1 MEISVKILALRFR
14 MEISMYYSDE
24 LIEEVRSSNDIVD
37 VISSYVRLQ
46 KRGGTYF
53 GLCPFHNEK
62 SPSFSVTPAKQMY
75 YCFGCGQG
83 GNVFTFMM
91 KYENFTFTEAMK
103 SLAQRAGVRL
113 PEGEIT
119 AEEKKRADLKQQLL
133 EVHNHAAKYY
143 YHLLKSEKGVR
154 AYEYLKNRGLSD
166 ETITKFGLG
175 YSSNYKNDLYQF
187 IRSKGYKDDVL
198 KESGLFTFT
207 EKGVYD
213 KFSNRVMFP
222 IMDIN
227 NKVIAFGGRVM
238 GDAQPKYLN
247 SPETMLFDKSRNLYG
262 LNVARNARKGSI
274 LICEGYMDVIAL
286 HQAGFNNAVAS
297 LGTAFTSKH
306 AGILKRYSDNVY
318 LTFDSDGA
326 GVKAALRALPIL
338 REAGI
343 SAKVINM
350 KPYKDPDEFI
360 KNLGADEYQS
370 RIDNARNSFLFEV
383 DKLREE
389 TDEKDPDQKAK
400 FHKEVATRLLR
411 FSDALER
418 NAYIEAVCNEFMIPQ
433 DSLVKT
439 INTLA
444 LTYDGEKIGVE
455 VKADEPKNEKKPL
468 SAGCEAQRTLLTWL
482 IEEQSIYRQLKEYIS
497 KKDFVESP
505 YDIVADM
512 LFEQLENGMI
522 NPAKIINHFGSEEE
536 QTKVASLFN
545 ANIGADLEK
554 EEKVKRLIQ
563 AVEKVKANS
572 LDYRSKNETDFN
584 ELLNIRKEKER
595 YKNIK
600 IKIEL

>member
-1 MEISVKILALRFR
+1 
-14 MEISMYYSDE
+14 MYYSDD
-24 LIEEVRSSNDIVD
+24 LIEEVRSRNDIVD

-46 KRGGTYF
+46 KKGGTYF

-83 GNVFTFMM
+83 GNVFTFLM
-91 KYENFTFTEAMK
+91 KYENYSFTEAVQN
-103 SLAQRAGVRL
+103 LAEKAGVTL
-113 PEGEIT
+113 PQGEYT
-119 AEEKKRADLKQQLL
+119 AEEKKKADLKMQLL
-133 EVHNHAAKYY
+133 QVNNEAARYFY
-143 YHLLKSEKGVR
+143 RLLKSEKGQR

-175 YSSNYKNDLYQF
+175 YSSNYKDDLYRY
-187 IRSKGYKDDVL
+187 IKSKGYGDDVL
-198 KESGLFTFT
+198 KESGLFTFS

-227 NKVIAFGGRVM
+227 NRVIAFGGRVM
-238 GDAQPKYLN
+238 GDGQPKYLN
-247 SPETMLFDKSRNLYG
+247 SPETILFDKSRNLYG
-262 LNVARNARKGSI
+262 LNIARGSRKDSM

-297 LGTAFTSKH
+297 LGTAYTSKH
-306 AGILKRYSDNVY
+306 AHLLKRYCENVY

-338 REAGI
+338 RDAGI
-343 SAKVINM
+343 SAKVIDM

-360 KNLGADEYQS
+360 KNLGAEEYEK
-370 RIDNARNSFLFEV
+370 RIENARNSFMFEI

-389 TDEKDPDQKAK
+389 TDESDPDKKAK
-400 FHKEVATRLLR
+400 FQKEVATRLLR

-418 NAYIEAVCNEFMIPQ
+418 SVYIDAVSNEFMIPK

-439 INTLA
+439 VNTMA
-444 LTYDGEKIGVE
+444 LTYDGEKPKFEEKPME
-455 VKADEPKNEKKPL
+455 VKKEKKVL
-468 SAGCEAQRTLLTWL
+468 SAGCEAQKTLLTWL
-482 IEEQSIYRQLKEYIS
+482 IEEKGIYSQIAKYVT
-497 KKDFVESP
+497 KKDFVENP

-512 LFEQLENGMI
+512 LFEQLENGEL

-536 QTKVASLFN
+536 QTEVAGLFN
-545 ANIGADLEK
+545 ANIGADLAK
-554 EEKVKRLIQ
+554 DEKVKRLIQ

-572 LDYRSKNETDFN
+572 LDYRSKNETDLKEF
-584 ELLNIRKEKER
+584 LNIQKEKELF
-595 YKNIK
+595 KNIK

>member
-1 MEISVKILALRFR
+1 
-14 MEISMYYSDE
+14 MYYSDE
-24 LIEEVRSSNDIVD
+24 LIEEVRSRNDIVD

-46 KRGGTYF
+46 KKGGTYF

-91 KYENFTFTEAMK
+91 KYENYSFTEAVQN
-103 SLAQRAGVRL
+103 LAEKAGVKL
-113 PEGEIT
+113 PVGEYT
-119 AEEKKRADLKQQLL
+119 AEEKKRADLKMQLL
-133 EVHNHAAKYY
+133 QVNNEAARYFY
-143 YHLLKSEKGVR
+143 RMLKSEKGAR

-175 YSSNYKNDLYQF
+175 YSSNYKDDLYRF
-187 IRSKGYKDDVL
+187 IKSKGYTDDVL
-198 KESGLFTFT
+198 KESGLFTFS

-227 NKVIAFGGRVM
+227 NRVIAFGGRVM
-238 GDAQPKYLN
+238 GDGQPKYLN

-262 LNVARNARKGSI
+262 LNVARASRKDSM

-297 LGTAFTSKH
+297 LGTAYTSKH
-306 AGILKRYSDNVY
+306 ANLLKRYCENVY

-338 REAGI
+338 RDAGI

-360 KNLGADEYQS
+360 KNLGAEEYQQ
-370 RIDNARNSFLFEV
+370 RIENARNSFMFEI

-389 TDEKDPDQKAK
+389 TDESDPDKKAK

-418 NAYIEAVCNEFMIPQ
+418 SVYIDAVCNEFMIPK
-433 DSLVKT
+433 DSLTKT

-444 LTYDGEKIGVE
+444 LTYDGEKPNLVE
-455 VKADEPKNEKKPL
+455 KETTTKQEKKVL

-482 IEEQSIYRQLKEYIS
+482 IEEQGIYRQLTQYIS
-497 KKDFVESP
+497 KKDFVENP
-505 YDIVADM
+505 YDVVADM
-512 LFEQLENGMI
+512 LFDQLENGEI

-536 QTKVASLFN
+536 QNQVAGLFN

-572 LDYRSKNETDFN
+572 LDYRSKNETDLKEF
-584 ELLNIRKEKER
+584 LNIQKEKDR
-595 YKNIK
+595 FSNIK

>member
-1 MEISVKILALRFR
+1 
-14 MEISMYYSDE
+14 MYYSDE

-46 KRGGTYF
+46 KKGGTYF

-91 KYENFTFTEAMK
+91 KYENYSFTEAVQN
-103 SLAQRAGVRL
+103 LAYRAGITL
-113 PEGEIT
+113 PVGEFT
-119 AEEKKRADLKQQLL
+119 AAEKAKADLKMQLL
-133 EVHNHAAKYY
+133 QVNNEAAKYFY
-143 YHLLKSEKGVR
+143 RLLKSEKGQR

-175 YSSNYKNDLYQF
+175 YSSNYKDDLYQY
-187 IRSKGYKDDVL
+187 IKSKGYTDEVL
-198 KESGLFTFT
+198 KESGLFTFS

-227 NKVIAFGGRVM
+227 NRVIAFGGRVM
-238 GDAQPKYLN
+238 GDGQPKYLN

-262 LNVARNARKGSI
+262 LNVARSSRKDSI

-297 LGTAFTSKH
+297 LGTAYTSKH
-306 AGILKRYSDNVY
+306 ASLLKRYTENVY

-338 REAGI
+338 RQAGI

-360 KNLGADEYQS
+360 KNLGAEEYEK
-370 RIDNARNSFLFEV
+370 RIENARNSFMFEV

-389 TDEKDPDQKAK
+389 TDENDPDKKAK
-400 FHKEVATRLLR
+400 FQKEVATRLLR

-418 NAYIEAVCNEFMIPQ
+418 NVYIDAVSEEFMIPK
-433 DSLVKT
+433 DSLTKT
-439 INTLA
+439 VNTLA
-444 LTYDGEKIGVE
+444 LTYDGEKTESTIKQEE
-455 VKADEPKNEKKPL
+455 VKKEKTPM
-468 SAGCEAQRTLLTWL
+468 SAGCEAQKTLLTWL
-482 IEEQSIYRQLKEYIS
+482 IEEQGVYNQIKSYIT
-497 KKDFVESP
+497 KKDFVEEP
-505 YDIVADM
+505 YAKVAEM
-512 LFEQLENGMI
+512 LFEQLENGEI
-522 NPAKIINHFGSEEE
+522 NPAKIINYFGSEEE
-536 QTKVASLFN
+536 QNQVAGLFN
-545 ANIGADLEK
+545 ANIGADLVR
-554 EEKVKRLIQ
+554 EEKIKRLVQ

-572 LDYRSKNETDFN
+572 LDYRSKNETDLKEF
-584 ELLNIRKEKER
+584 LNIQKEKDSF
-595 YKNIK
+595 KNVK
-600 IKIEL
+600 IKIDL

>member
-1 MEISVKILALRFR
+1 
-14 MEISMYYSDE
+14 MYYSDD
-24 LIEEVRSSNDIVD
+24 LIEEVRSRNDIVD

-46 KRGGTYF
+46 KKGGTYF

-83 GNVFTFMM
+83 GNVFTFLM
-91 KYENFTFTEAMK
+91 KYENYSFTEAVQN
-103 SLAQRAGVRL
+103 LAEKAGVTL
-113 PEGEIT
+113 PQGEYT
-119 AEEKKRADLKQQLL
+119 AEEKKKADLKMQLL
-133 EVHNHAAKYY
+133 QVNNEAARYFY
-143 YHLLKSEKGVR
+143 RLLKSEKGQR

-166 ETITKFGLG
+166 ETITRFGLG
-175 YSSNYKNDLYQF
+175 YSSNYKDDLYRY
-187 IRSKGYKDDVL
+187 IKSKGYGDDVL
-198 KESGLFTFT
+198 KESGLFTFS

-227 NKVIAFGGRVM
+227 NRVIAFGGRVM
-238 GDAQPKYLN
+238 GDGQPKYLN
-247 SPETMLFDKSRNLYG
+247 SPETILFDKSRNLYG
-262 LNVARNARKGSI
+262 LNIARGSRKDSM

-297 LGTAFTSKH
+297 LGTAYTSKH
-306 AGILKRYSDNVY
+306 AHLLKRYCENVY

-338 REAGI
+338 RDAGI

-360 KNLGADEYQS
+360 KNLGAEEYEK
-370 RIDNARNSFLFEV
+370 RIENARNSFMFEI

-389 TDEKDPDQKAK
+389 TDESDPDKKAK
-400 FHKEVATRLLR
+400 FQKEVATRLLR

-418 NAYIEAVCNEFMIPQ
+418 SVYIDAVCNEFMIPK

-439 INTLA
+439 VNTMA
-444 LTYDGEKIGVE
+444 LTYDGEKPKFEDKPVE
-455 VKADEPKNEKKPL
+455 TKKEKKVL
-468 SAGCEAQRTLLTWL
+468 SAGCEAQKTLLTWL
-482 IEEQSIYRQLKEYIS
+482 IEEKGIYSQIAKYVT
-497 KKDFVESP
+497 KKDFVENP

-512 LFEQLENGMI
+512 LFEQLENGEL

-536 QTKVASLFN
+536 QTEVAGLFN
-545 ANIGADLEK
+545 ANIGADLAK
-554 EEKVKRLIQ
+554 DEKVKRLIQ

-572 LDYRSKNETDFN
+572 LDYRSKNETDLKEF
-584 ELLNIRKEKER
+584 LNIQKEKEVF
-595 YKNIK
+595 KNIK

>member
-1 MEISVKILALRFR
+1 
-14 MEISMYYSDE
+14 MYYSDE
-24 LIEEVRSSNDIVD
+24 LIEEVRSGNDIVD

-46 KRGGTYF
+46 KKGGTYF

-83 GNVFTFMM
+83 GNVFTFLM
-91 KYENFTFTEAMK
+91 KYENYSFTEAMQN
-103 SLAQRAGVRL
+103 LADRAGIKL
-113 PEGEIT
+113 PVGEYT
-119 AEEKKRADLKQQLL
+119 KAEKERADLKQQLL
-133 EVHNHAAKYY
+133 EVNNQAARYY
-143 YHLLKSEKGVR
+143 YRMLKSEKGQR

-166 ETITKFGLG
+166 ETITRFGLG
-175 YSSNYKNDLYQF
+175 YSSNYKDDLYQF
-187 IRSKGYKDDVL
+187 IKSKGYKDEVL
-198 KESGLFTFT
+198 KESGLFTFS

-227 NKVIAFGGRVM
+227 NRVIAFGGRVM
-238 GDAQPKYLN
+238 GDGQPKYLN
-247 SPETMLFDKSRNLYG
+247 SPETILFDKSRNLYG
-262 LNVARNARKGSI
+262 LNIARSSRKDSM

-297 LGTAFTSKH
+297 LGTAYTSKH
-306 AGILKRYSDNVY
+306 ASLLKRYCENVY

-338 REAGI
+338 RESGI
-343 SAKVINM
+343 SAKVISM

-360 KNLGADEYQS
+360 KNMGAEEYQN
-370 RIDNARNSFLFEV
+370 RIDNARNSFMYEI

-389 TDEKDPDQKAK
+389 TDESDPDKKAK

-418 NAYIEAVCNEFMIPQ
+418 NVYIDAVCNEFMIPKE
-433 DSLVKT
+433 SLVKT
-439 INTLA
+439 VNTMA
-444 LTYDGEKIGVE
+444 LTYDGEKPKYEEKPVE
-455 VKADEPKNEKKPL
+455 NKKKQETL
-468 SAGCEAQRTLLTWL
+468 SAGAEAQKTLLTWL
-482 IEEQSIYRQLKEYIS
+482 TSEMGVYSQIKNYIT

-505 YDIVADM
+505 YDVVADM
-512 LFEQLENGMI
+512 LFTQLENGEM
-522 NPAKIINHFGSEEE
+522 NPAKIINHFNSEEE
-536 QTKVASLFN
+536 QTEVASLFN
-545 ANIGADLEK
+545 ANIGADLAK

-563 AVEKVKANS
+563 AVERVKANS
-572 LDYRSKNETDFN
+572 LDYRSKNETDVMEF
-584 ELLNIRKEKER
+584 LNIQKEKEMS
-595 YKNIK
+595 KNIK

>member
-1 MEISVKILALRFR
+1 
-14 MEISMYYSDE
+14 MYYSDE

-46 KRGGTYF
+46 KKGGTYF

-91 KYENFTFTEAMK
+91 KYENYSFTEAVQN
-103 SLAQRAGVRL
+103 LADKAGITL
-113 PEGEIT
+113 PVGEFT
-119 AEEKKRADLKQQLL
+119 AAEKAKADLKMQLL
-133 EVHNHAAKYY
+133 QVNNEAAKYFY
-143 YHLLKSEKGVR
+143 RLLKSEKGQR

-175 YSSNYKNDLYQF
+175 YSSNYKDDLYQY
-187 IRSKGYKDDVL
+187 IKSKGYTDEVL
-198 KESGLFTFT
+198 KESGLFTFS

-227 NKVIAFGGRVM
+227 NRVIAFGGRVM
-238 GDAQPKYLN
+238 GDGQPKYLN

-262 LNVARNARKGSI
+262 LNVARSSRKDSI

-297 LGTAFTSKH
+297 LGTAYTSKH
-306 AGILKRYSDNVY
+306 ASLLKRYTENVY

-338 REAGI
+338 RQAGI

-360 KNLGADEYQS
+360 KNLGAEEYEK
-370 RIDNARNSFLFEV
+370 RIENARNSFMFEV

-389 TDEKDPDQKAK
+389 TDENDPDKKAK
-400 FHKEVATRLLR
+400 FQKEVATRLLR

-418 NAYIEAVCNEFMIPQ
+418 NVYIDAVSEEFMIPK
-433 DSLVKT
+433 DSLTKT
-439 INTLA
+439 VNTLA
-444 LTYDGEKIGVE
+444 LTYDGEKTESTIKQEE
-455 VKADEPKNEKKPL
+455 VKKEKVPM
-468 SAGCEAQRTLLTWL
+468 SAGCEAQKTLLTWL
-482 IEEQSIYRQLKEYIS
+482 IEEQGVYNQIKSYIT
-497 KKDFVESP
+497 KKDFVEEP
-505 YDIVADM
+505 YAKVAEM
-512 LFEQLENGMI
+512 LFEQLENGEI
-522 NPAKIINHFGSEEE
+522 NPAKIINYFGSEEE
-536 QTKVASLFN
+536 QNQVAGLFN
-545 ANIGADLEK
+545 ANIGADLVR
-554 EEKVKRLIQ
+554 EEKIKRLVQ

-572 LDYRSKNETDFN
+572 LDYRSKNETDLKEF
-584 ELLNIRKEKER
+584 LNIQKEKDSF
-595 YKNIK
+595 KNVK
-600 IKIEL
+600 IKIDL

>member
-1 MEISVKILALRFR
+1 
-14 MEISMYYSDE
+14 MYYSDD
-24 LIEEVRSSNDIVD
+24 LIEEVRSRNDIVD

-46 KRGGTYF
+46 KKGGTYF

-83 GNVFTFMM
+83 GNVFTFLM
-91 KYENFTFTEAMK
+91 KYENYSFTEAVQN
-103 SLAQRAGVRL
+103 LAEKAGVTL
-113 PEGEIT
+113 PQGEYT
-119 AEEKKRADLKQQLL
+119 AEEKKKADLKMQLL
-133 EVHNHAAKYY
+133 QVNNEAARYFY
-143 YHLLKSEKGVR
+143 RLLKSEKGQR

-175 YSSNYKNDLYQF
+175 YSSNYKDDLYRY
-187 IRSKGYKDDVL
+187 IKSKGYGDDVL
-198 KESGLFTFT
+198 KESGLFTFS

-227 NKVIAFGGRVM
+227 NRVIAFGGRVM
-238 GDAQPKYLN
+238 GDGQPKYLN
-247 SPETMLFDKSRNLYG
+247 SPETILFDKSRNLYG
-262 LNVARNARKGSI
+262 LNIARGSRKDSM

-297 LGTAFTSKH
+297 LGTAYTSKH
-306 AGILKRYSDNVY
+306 AHLLKRYCENVY

-338 REAGI
+338 RDAGI

-360 KNLGADEYQS
+360 KNLGAEEYEK
-370 RIDNARNSFLFEV
+370 RIENARNSFMFEI

-389 TDEKDPDQKAK
+389 TDESDPDKKAK
-400 FHKEVATRLLR
+400 FQKEVATRLLR

-418 NAYIEAVCNEFMIPQ
+418 SVYIDAVSNEFMIPK

-439 INTLA
+439 VNTMA
-444 LTYDGEKIGVE
+444 LTYDGEKPKFEEKPME
-455 VKADEPKNEKKPL
+455 VKKEKKVL

-482 IEEQSIYRQLKEYIS
+482 IEEKGIYSQIAKYVT
-497 KKDFVESP
+497 KKDFVENP

-512 LFEQLENGMI
+512 LFEQLENGEL

-536 QTKVASLFN
+536 QTEVAGLFN
-545 ANIGADLEK
+545 ANIGADLAK
-554 EEKVKRLIQ
+554 DEKVKRLIQ

-572 LDYRSKNETDFN
+572 LDYRSKNETDLKEF
-584 ELLNIRKEKER
+584 LNIQKEKELF
-595 YKNIK
+595 KNIK

>member
-1 MEISVKILALRFR
+1 
-14 MEISMYYSDE
+14 MYYSDE
-24 LIEEVRSSNDIVD
+24 LIEEVRSRNDIVD

-46 KRGGTYF
+46 KKGGTYF

-91 KYENFTFTEAMK
+91 KYENYSFTEAVQN
-103 SLAQRAGVRL
+103 LAEKAGVNL
-113 PEGEIT
+113 PVGEYT
-119 AEEKKRADLKQQLL
+119 AEEKRKADLKMQLL
-133 EVHNHAAKYY
+133 QINNEAARYFY
-143 YHLLKSEKGVR
+143 RLLKSEKGAR

-175 YSSNYKNDLYQF
+175 YSSNYKDDLYRF
-187 IRSKGYKDDVL
+187 IKAKGYTDDVL
-198 KESGLFTFT
+198 KESGLFTFS

-227 NKVIAFGGRVM
+227 NRVIAFGGRVM
-238 GDAQPKYLN
+238 GDGQPKYLN

-262 LNVARNARKGSI
+262 LNVARAARKDSM

-297 LGTAFTSKH
+297 LGTAYTSKH
-306 AGILKRYSDNVY
+306 ANLLKRYCENVY

-338 REAGI
+338 RDAGI

-360 KNLGADEYQS
+360 KNLGSEEYQQ
-370 RIDNARNSFLFEV
+370 RIENARNSFMFEI

-389 TDEKDPDQKAK
+389 TDESDPDKKAK

-418 NAYIEAVCNEFMIPQ
+418 SVYIDAVCNEFMIPK

-439 INTLA
+439 VNTLA
-444 LTYDGEKIGVE
+444 LAYDGEKPNLVE
-455 VKADEPKNEKKPL
+455 KETTAKQEKKIL

-482 IEEQSIYRQLKEYIS
+482 IEEKGIYRQLIQYIS
-497 KKDFVESP
+497 KKDFVENP

-512 LFEQLENGMI
+512 LFDQLENGEI

-536 QTKVASLFN
+536 QTEVASLFN

-554 EEKVKRLIQ
+554 EEKVKKLIQ

-572 LDYRSKNETDFN
+572 LDYRSKNETDLN
-584 ELLNIRKEKER
+584 EFLNIQKEKDR
-595 YKNIK
+595 FSNIK